1 MCAVVAAGYQRQWD
15 ASAALTA
22 PPAWAWLA
30 IGLFLTVV
38 GFTRNRKRRSLLVL
52 AAWLGFAAFYVPE
65 VHSLARLA
73 IPPRDEFFE
82 RERSAGRAVRVVSLN
97 CSTGDRRT
105 VREVI
110 ACGPDVVL
118 LQESPSREVL
128 EELAFDLFGG
138 EGRVLWTADVSLV
151 ARGRL
156 DLRGP
161 DEPAHFMQATLEIP
175 SGRQME
181 IVSLRLAPPVVDY
194 ALWSGECWTAHR
206 RIREEHRRE
215 VAEVVLG
222 LGEVPRDRSI
232 IVGGDC
238 NAGADDG
245 AVRQLRSR
253 LRDSF
258 GVAGRG
264 WGNTVLNHLPV
275 SRFDQIWVSDDC
287 DVVTCRSARS
297 EHSDH
302 RLVICDVV
310 LPTRA
315 TRAESTTGPSRR

>member
-1 MCAVVAAGYQRQWD
+1 M
-15 ASAALTA
+15 
-22 PPAWAWLA
+22 
-30 IGLFLTVV
+30 
-38 GFTRNRKRRSLLVL
+38 LVL
-52 AAWLGFAAFYVPE
+52 VVWLGFAVFYVPE
-65 VHSLARLA
+65 VRSLARLV

-128 EELAFDLFGG
+128 EELASDLFGG
-138 EGRVLWTADVSLV
+138 EGSVLWTADVSLV

-156 DLRGP
+156 RLHGP
-161 DEPAHFMQATLEIP
+161 DEPSHFIQGTLELS
-175 SGRQME
+175 SGRQIE
-181 IVSLRLAPPVVDY
+181 IVSLRLTPPVVDY

-206 RIREEHRRE
+206 RIREQHRRE

-222 LGEVPRDRSI
+222 LDDVPRDRPI

-245 AVRQLRSR
+245 ALRQLRSR

-258 GVAGRG
+258 EAAGRG
-264 WGNTVLNHLPV
+264 WGNTVLNNIPV
-275 SRFDQIWVSDDC
+275 LRFDQIWVSQEC
-287 DVVTCRSARS
+287 DVVTCRAARS
-297 EHSDH
+297 QHSDH

-315 TRAESTTGPSRR
+315 TRDESTTGPSRR